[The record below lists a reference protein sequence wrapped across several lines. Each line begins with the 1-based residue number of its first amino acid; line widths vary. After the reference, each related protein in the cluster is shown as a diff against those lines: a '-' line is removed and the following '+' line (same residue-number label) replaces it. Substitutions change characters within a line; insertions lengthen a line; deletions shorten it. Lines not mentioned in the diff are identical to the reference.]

1 MKLFAI
7 LAMIAGLTSA
17 TAFAENHGSVDAFA
31 AGYETTTNLDAC
43 GGTISTKLSESRKSV
58 HVYFSSENC
67 SRVIAGDGYTV
78 EAAGK
83 LNTDGGK
90 PYYGEYLVKGNPA
103 NFVKEAYITL
113 KSKSGKTSDSIR
125 IYWVR

>member
-1 MKLFAI
+1 
-7 LAMIAGLTSA
+7 MIAGLSSVA
-17 TAFAENHGSVDAFA
+17 AFAEEHGSVEAFA
-31 AGYETTTNLDAC
+31 AGYETSTDLDAC
-43 GGTISTKLSESRKSV
+43 KGTITTKLSESRKSV
-58 HVYFSSENC
+58 HVYFSSNEC

-78 EAAGK
+78 ESAGK
-83 LNTDGGK
+83 LNTDSR